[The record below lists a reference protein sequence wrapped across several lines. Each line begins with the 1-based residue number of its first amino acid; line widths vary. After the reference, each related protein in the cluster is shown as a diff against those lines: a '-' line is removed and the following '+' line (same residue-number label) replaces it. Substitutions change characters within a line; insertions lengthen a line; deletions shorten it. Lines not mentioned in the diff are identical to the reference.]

1 MTLRTRQLR
10 KYKIFSRRDDIFGRE
25 GEDSRYWDQLRPT
38 KVLWEAEGTQQEW
51 EEASASDRGSVLDHL
66 NSVQLFTRE
75 GLQRQT
81 LQTQVELFPS
91 TRSCSEKLAT
101 ENQRFPL
108 ALRRAAGSR
117 HPDPA
122 ASCEDF
128 VSFQLPGYI
137 A

>member
-1 MTLRTRQLR
+1 M
-10 KYKIFSRRDDIFGRE
+10 
-25 GEDSRYWDQLRPT
+25 
-38 KVLWEAEGTQQEW
+38 LWEAEGTQQEW
-51 EEASASDRGSVLDHL
+51 EEAPASNRGSVLDHL

-75 GLQRQT
+75 GLQHQA

-91 TRSCSEKLAT
+91 ARFCSEELAT

-117 HPDPA
+117 HPDLA

-128 VSFQLPGYI
+128 VSFQLPGCI

>member
-1 MTLRTRQLR
+1 M
-10 KYKIFSRRDDIFGRE
+10 
-25 GEDSRYWDQLRPT
+25 
-38 KVLWEAEGTQQEW
+38 LWEAEGTQQEW